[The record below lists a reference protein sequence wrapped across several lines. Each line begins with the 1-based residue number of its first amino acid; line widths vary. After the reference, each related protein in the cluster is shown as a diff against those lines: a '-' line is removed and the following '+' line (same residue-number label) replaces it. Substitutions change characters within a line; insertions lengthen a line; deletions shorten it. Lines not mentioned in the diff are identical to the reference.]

1 MPEGAA
7 PAPRS
12 HGRLG
17 IRAQL
22 LALLLPG
29 IAALL
34 AFDSWTDY
42 HDSAAA
48 LTRAYDQALV
58 EPVVALDE
66 SVFVDDRGA
75 LALRQP
81 FDVLS
86 MFEATEARQKFLH
99 VGALPLDAQGRPA
112 GPERSMMGPSDLPG
126 PTRDVPQAH
135 VEDRAGGRIALY
147 EAQYHGVPVRIA
159 RSSRVVRDG
168 AGRTHEVRVQ
178 AAEAAGWR
186 EQARAAILRRELIED
201 GRMLLVMVALV
212 WIGLAWTLRPLER
225 LRDMLRRRSPQQLEP
240 LDATQVPG
248 EVAPLVEAVNHHI
261 ADHRRLLQEQA
272 QFLADA
278 SHQLRTPLAI
288 MMTQA
293 GYALRERDPVKTR
306 ETLQAI
312 MDQLSR
318 SRRLS
323 EQLLALAHASRA
335 GGDEPACVV
344 DLNTVARD
352 VVLQYLTLAHEMNQ
366 DLGFADARGDDAPD
380 AEEPHADAAVPVLA
394 DAAELHEALANLLHN
409 AIRHTPVGGRIT
421 VAVRS
426 EDGVGTVEV
435 RDSGPGLPPD
445 RYEAVF
451 RRFHRDSEIA
461 GAASGG
467 ARRGGAGLGLAIAR
481 AYAHRNGGEIT
492 FAPGELR
499 ADGGRGLAARLQV
512 PLARPSPA

>member
-1 MPEGAA
+1 
-7 PAPRS
+7 
-12 HGRLG
+12 
-17 IRAQL
+17 
-22 LALLLPG
+22 
-29 IAALL
+29 
-34 AFDSWTDY
+34 
-42 HDSAAA
+42 
-48 LTRAYDQALV
+48 
-58 EPVVALDE
+58 
-66 SVFVDDRGA
+66 
-75 LALRQP
+75 
-81 FDVLS
+81 
-86 MFEATEARQKFLH
+86 
-99 VGALPLDAQGRPA
+99 
-112 GPERSMMGPSDLPG
+112 
-126 PTRDVPQAH
+126 
-135 VEDRAGGRIALY
+135 
-147 EAQYHGVPVRIA
+147 
-159 RSSRVVRDG
+159 
-168 AGRTHEVRVQ
+168 
-178 AAEAAGWR
+178 
-186 EQARAAILRRELIED
+186 
-201 GRMLLVMVALV
+201 
-212 WIGLAWTLRPLER
+212 
-225 LRDMLRRRSPQQLEP
+225 
-240 LDATQVPG
+240 
-248 EVAPLVEAVNHHI
+248 
-261 ADHRRLLQEQA
+261 
-272 QFLADA
+272 
-278 SHQLRTPLAI
+278 
-288 MMTQA
+288 
-293 GYALRERDPVKTR
+293 VKTR

>member
-7 PAPRS
+7 PVPRA

-29 IAALL
+29 MAALL

-58 EPVVALDE
+58 EPVVALDD
-66 SVFVDDRGA
+66 SVFVDDGGA
-75 LALRQP
+75 LALRQS

-99 VGALPLDAQGRPA
+99 VGAVPLDARGRPG
-112 GPERSMMGPSDLPG
+112 GPERSLMGPTDLPAPASAAP
-126 PTRDVPQAH
+126 PTHA
-135 VEDRAGGRIALY
+135 EDRAGGKIVLY
-147 EAQYHGVPVRIA
+147 DAQYHGAAVRMA
-159 RSSRVVRDG
+159 QSRRVVRDG
-168 AGRTHEVRVQ
+168 TGRAHELRVQ
-178 AAEAAGWR
+178 AAEAVGWR
-186 EQARAAILRRELIED
+186 EQARGAILRRELIED
-201 GRMLLVMVALV
+201 GRMLLVMVVLV
-212 WIGLAWTLRPLER
+212 WIGVAWTLRPLER
-225 LRDMLRRRSPQQLEP
+225 LRDVLGRRSPQQLEP
-240 LDATQVPG
+240 LDAAQVPG

-261 ADHRRLLQEQA
+261 ADHRRLLQEQV

-293 GYALRERDPVKTR
+293 GYALRERDPVKTQ

-318 SRRLS
+318 SRRLT

-335 GGDEPACVV
+335 AGDDPVSVV
-344 DLNTVARD
+344 DLNTIARE

-366 DLGFADARGDDAPD
+366 DLGFVDARGDDAPD
-380 AEEPHADAAVPVLA
+380 TAQPDAPAAAPVRA

-421 VAVRS
+421 VLVRS
-426 EDGVGTVEV
+426 DQGMATAEV

-451 RRFHRDSEIA
+451 RRFHRDTEVSGAPA
-461 GAASGG
+461 GL
-467 ARRGGAGLGLAIAR
+467 RRSGAGLGLAIAR
-481 AYAHRNGGEIT
+481 AYARRNGGEIT

-499 ADGGRGLAARLQV
+499 ADGGRGLAARLQL
-512 PLARPSPA
+512 PLARQSGT